1 MSSPGGSI
9 ISGKRSRSK
18 RTVSMVSSTLRV
30 VWLIHTTLEGSRTS
44 TWSTSWGP
52 LTTWMWSGASP
63 WVPSTS
69 SWPVWPTRMMS

>member
-9 ISGKRSRSK
+9 ISGKRSRSR

-52 LTTWMWSGASP
+52 LTT
-63 WVPSTS
+63 
-69 SWPVWPTRMMS
+69 

>member
-9 ISGKRSRSK
+9 ISGKRSRSR

-44 TWSTSWGP
+44 T
-52 LTTWMWSGASP
+52 
-63 WVPSTS
+63 
-69 SWPVWPTRMMS
+69 